1 MSVQLV
7 EFPKFQ
13 SLFSNIITF
22 LIDQFIQ
29 MFKFRCSLK
38 SVNLVHGHSCS
49 VCCQF
54 SQISN
59 SVFQSP
65 MIKYSQNSIKCY
77 FCWSKFPHLLVSWLS
92 DFFKFRCQLTFC
104 MVILVI
110 QMFKIPN
117 PKERLHSDL
126 HINR

>member
-1 MSVQLV
+1 M
-7 EFPKFQ
+7 
-13 SLFSNIITF
+13 
-22 LIDQFIQ
+22 
-29 MFKFRCSLK
+29 

-92 DFFKFRCQLTFC
+92 DFLRFSDQLTFC
-104 MVILVI
+104 MVILHL
-110 QMFKIPN
+110 QMCKIPN
-117 PKERLHSDL
+117 SKTHLHPDFHSSWL
-126 HINR
+126 INHSNGDNFTFRFLI